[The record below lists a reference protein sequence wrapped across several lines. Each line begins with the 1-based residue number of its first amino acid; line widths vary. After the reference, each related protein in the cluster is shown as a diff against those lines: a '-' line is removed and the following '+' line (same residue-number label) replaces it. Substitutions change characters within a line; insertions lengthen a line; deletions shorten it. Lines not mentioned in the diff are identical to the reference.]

1 LPNHSESNITMT
13 YLNPTRILLPGAL
26 AVGLLALAP
35 NTQSAAVASATTP
48 NQGNPYSVGLE
59 AGTTGLGGN
68 VAWRFMNN
76 LGVES
81 GFDYFD
87 YSYNGTI
94 KDNTYDAKLRLMSE
108 PLNLEVFPWKRSS
121 FHISLGALFN
131 ENRLSGS
138 ATGPLTLN
146 GDKYTGNLNLLYK
159 PETVDPYV
167 GIGGNVYFDKSH
179 HWSLMGALGVA
190 YAGDGKVSL
199 TGTGVPAQ
207 YTSSST
213 FQQDLQAE
221 KAKVQSY
228 ARDLRFWPVIKLGV
242 TYSF

>member
-1 LPNHSESNITMT
+1 MT
-13 YLNPTRILLPGAL
+13 NLKSARILLPGAL

-35 NTQSAAVASATTP
+35 NCQSQSNAVDYASTP
-48 NQGNPYSVGLE
+48 NRGNPYSVGLE

-87 YSYNGTI
+87 YSYNGKI
-94 KDNTYDAKLRLMSE
+94 KDNEYDAKLRLMSE

-131 ENRLSGS
+131 ENRLGGT
-138 ATGPLTLN
+138 AHGNLTLN
-146 GDKYTGNLNLLYK
+146 GDKYTGNLNLQYQ
-159 PETVDPYV
+159 PEVVDPYV
-167 GIGGNVYFDKSH
+167 GIGGNIYFDKSH

-199 TGTGVPAQ
+199 TGSGTPVGEGYYPDP
-207 YTSSST
+207 T
-213 FQQDLQAE
+213 FQQDLATE